1 MGSMQRGGF
10 GGFCAHRCVPRG
22 CRSLRSRRHEG
33 YTQHSRGGAGLC
45 RAGDCTSGGMMPTKV
60 LFQNPAFMVLHV
72 LGPHQHRGT
81 FLLLAAFGRG
91 TRGHNPPK
99 MHQKCMGTDASMS
112 PDLLQSTT
120 PAVAGVSIQ
129 NTTTGRAV
137 GDLEMET
144 HGPERPVSL
153 PRGGQSL

>member
-1 MGSMQRGGF
+1 MTPLVKGPGMGSMQRGGF
-10 GGFCAHRCVPRG
+10 GGFCAHRCAPRG

-45 RAGDCTSGGMMPTKV
+45 WAGDCTSGGMMPTKV

-72 LGPHQHRGT
+72 LGPHPHRGT

-99 MHQKCMGTDASMS
+99 MHGDGCQHEPGFAPKHDPGC
-112 PDLLQSTT
+112 
-120 PAVAGVSIQ
+120 
-129 NTTTGRAV
+129 GRSFHSKH
-137 GDLEMET
+137 D
-144 HGPERPVSL
+144 HGES
-153 PRGGQSL
+153 RG

>member
-1 MGSMQRGGF
+1 MGDFVLTGVRRGD
-10 GGFCAHRCVPRG
+10 AAA
-22 CRSLRSRRHEG
+22 S
-33 YTQHSRGGAGLC
+33 GAGGT
-45 RAGDCTSGGMMPTKV
+45 RATPSTAVEVLVCAGLGTARLGGMMPTKV

-72 LGPHQHRGT
+72 LGPHPHRGT

-99 MHQKCMGTDASMS
+99 THQKCMGTDASMS
-112 PDLLQSTT
+112 PDLLRSTT

-144 HGPERPVSL
+144 HGPERPVPL
-153 PRGGQSL
+153 PRGGRSL